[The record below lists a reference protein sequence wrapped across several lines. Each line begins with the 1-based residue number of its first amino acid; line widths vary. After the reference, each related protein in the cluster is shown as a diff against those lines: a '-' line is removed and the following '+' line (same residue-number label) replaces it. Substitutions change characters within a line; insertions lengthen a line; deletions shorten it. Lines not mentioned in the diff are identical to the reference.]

1 MCNALWERD
10 KEGKAYVAAFLT
22 AAWSFVQRALFA
34 GIGFV
39 LFSMCECVCV
49 CVFVV
54 CVCV

>member
-34 GIGFV
+34 GIGSV
-39 LFSMCECVCV
+39 LFSMCVGVCACVGV
-49 CVFVV
+49 
-54 CVCV
+54 